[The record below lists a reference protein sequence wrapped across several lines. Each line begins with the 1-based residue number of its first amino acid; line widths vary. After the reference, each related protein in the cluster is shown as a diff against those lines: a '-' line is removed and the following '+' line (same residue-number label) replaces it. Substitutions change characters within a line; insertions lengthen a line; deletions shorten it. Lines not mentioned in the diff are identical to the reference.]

1 MRITMRNSLTIVIA
15 TVVLLGLTQGVAQA
29 YTVTHSTQGV
39 LFQDDMESV
48 FGAEIGSWAGPASA
62 IMKTGATVG
71 GPAEARVGNY
81 YLELARGPSGE
92 YYKEAIMT
100 QAVSSGQLHIE
111 FSYWID
117 NNLVSVVVLD
127 DAQGTNPGTGAT
139 TAAYIGYPYYA
150 TDEHWRAEMHGGAS
164 TGAPPL
170 PGQWNLF
177 EMDVDLDAHEYL
189 ISVNGVPGTT
199 ITGVP
204 DVPISRVV
212 TKLETIGR
220 KIYMDAPAPGQ
231 LIKPG
236 DANSDGTVNE
246 IDASILADNW
256 LFTSAN
262 WSHGD
267 FNDDDIVNGI
277 DATLMATNWQ
287 GSVAV
292 NVPEPGTFVMLASI
306 LALLGITLSTR
317 RR

>member
-1 MRITMRNSLTIVIA
+1 MRITMKNSLTIVIA
-15 TVVLLGLTQGVAQA
+15 TVVVLGLAQGVAQA

-48 FGAEIGSWAGPASA
+48 FGAEVGSWAGPASA

-117 NNLVSVVVLD
+117 NNLVSPVVLD
-127 DAQGTNPGTGAT
+127 DVQGTNPGTGAT
-139 TAAYIGYPYYA
+139 TAAYIGYPYLA

-220 KIYMDAPAPGQ
+220 EIYMDA
-231 LIKPG
+231 
-236 DANSDGTVNE
+236 V
-246 IDASILADNW
+246 
-256 LFTSAN
+256 
-262 WSHGD
+262 
-267 FNDDDIVNGI
+267 
-277 DATLMATNWQ
+277 
-287 GSVAV
+287 
-292 NVPEPGTFVMLASI
+292 VPEPTTWCLLAI
-306 LALLGITLSTR
+306 GLVTLGLARCR
-317 RR
+317 RRSR